1 MRFGRRGTREA
12 EQEPHPRLNLT
23 RSLERSARAAIKAF
37 ERSGRP
43 FMMVPMLDGQGNH
56 VRASDGSGDV
66 LEPVLFSATMRAS
79 YRQACQQAGCRRAW
93 LHQRSA
99 SGDVPPCLAGMADP
113 DMGRCPESITDSRD
127 RLLARL
133 LGLSR
138 SVAVAPQESTPPP
151 GVDIPF

>member
-1 MRFGRRGTREA
+1 MRWTSKK
-12 EQEPHPRLNLT
+12 QDEPPRPRLNLT

-43 FMMVPMLDGQGNH
+43 FMMVPMLDGQGGH

-99 SGDVPPCLAGMADP
+99 AGEVPPCLAGMADQ
-113 DMGRCPESITDSRD
+113 DIGRCPESITDSRD
-127 RLLARL
+127 RLLAGL

-138 SVAVAPQESTPPP
+138 SVAVAPQEPAPLP